1 VVDWVDNLHDVYRH
15 GNPTLAEKGIMT
27 KEQQRGHV
35 GPDEQWDRRDWI
47 ISGVICLIV
56 AGVVAWLI

>member
-1 VVDWVDNLHDVYRH
+1 MTDSL
-15 GNPTLAEKGIMT
+15 T

-47 ISGVICLIV
+47 ISGVLCLII
-56 AGVVAWLI
+56 AGALAWLIP